1 MWLKIDDRIVDH
13 PKMFAAARHLGRR
26 GHARAFGVYMA
37 GLCYANG
44 HLTDGFLAESV
55 VLSFKID
62 TKPTEVAHVLSF
74 PEVGL
79 WETVAGGWRIH
90 DYHQFNP
97 KAEDV
102 KAKLA
107 ADRDR
112 KREERAA
119 KHGNGRAR
127 SSADRSGIGR
137 ESIANRSEIDRGFA
151 FFSSVT
157 NSDPDAPTPDSIGE
171 IDACPD
177 GLRPES
183 SALARARSRPDPD
196 PVRTGGEDHAAL
208 RAPNGGNPV
217 ENRRRRIEPV
227 AAPEVLRALV
237 WREVSAIFAA
247 GPPTCTDAA
256 TRLER
261 VDTFEIVERLKDRAA
276 RAGLIYAVDDFH
288 NQAELAISRFSA
300 GGRARDENRNAWR
313 RAAR

>member
-1 MWLKIDDRIVDH
+1 VWLKIDDRIVDH

-62 TKPTEVAHVLSF
+62 TKPAEVAHVLSF

-79 WETVAGGWRIH
+79 WEAVAGGWRIH

-119 KHGNGRAR
+119 KEAAKSGGRR
-127 SSADRSGIGR
+127 GGGKGESSADRSPIDH
-137 ESIANRSEIDRGFA
+137 ESVANRSEIDRGFA
-151 FFSSVT
+151 FLSSVT
-157 NSDPDAPTPDSIGE
+157 DFDRNQETVDSIGTGL
-171 IDACPD
+171 ACPD

-183 SALARARSRPDPD
+183 AALARARSRPDPD

-217 ENRRRRIEPV
+217 ENRRRRREPV
-227 AAPEVLRALV
+227 EAANVLRALV
-237 WREVSAIFAA
+237 WREVSALYA
-247 GPPTCTDAA
+247 GGARPHHGDVLEHLKCT
-256 TRLER
+256 
-261 VDTFEIVERLKDRAA
+261 AA
-276 RAGLIYAVDDFH
+276 RAGLIYALDDFH
-288 NQAELAISRFSA
+288 NQAELAIARFDA
-300 GGRARDENRNAWR
+300 GGRARDEHRNTWR